1 MLGSGCGAH
10 SYGRWR
16 RRMEETASGSH
27 VRKKVSREAGTWAQG
42 KTLLHRRWGAGEGAV
57 GHMSMNI
64 FIIDK

>member
-1 MLGSGCGAH
+1 
-10 SYGRWR
+10 
-16 RRMEETASGSH
+16 MEETASGSH